1 VTIKV
6 ETVKRVRISTAR
18 LTKGLF
24 VSELDRPWEETP
36 FLLQGFTIQN
46 DEEIKV
52 LREYC
57 DTVFVDFP
65 TVEEYNR
72 YLNAASARPLENEKF
87 KRQHQRKSKAG
98 LERELPKAKAIVGK
112 SSSVIKSMMDRIMLG
127 EDFDVQTVRE
137 SVAEIVDSVLKNED
151 ALLMLVHLR
160 NKDEYS
166 AEHSMRVS
174 IISTA
179 FGRFLGFDPDR
190 MQELGTAAMLFDI
203 GKSSMPQELLK
214 KADRLTPEEFDIM
227 KKHAEAGYELLLKK
241 RDIPPAALDVA
252 YSHHER
258 MDGSG
263 YPRGLKGHQ
272 LHEYSRIVAIVDTY
286 DAITSERAY
295 APARSPLDAF
305 RVIMNGRGDLYDE
318 ELAVKFVDW
327 MGVYPIGS
335 LVELNTGEVGIVLS
349 VNRRFKLRPR
359 VLIVTRPDKSVR
371 GREAEKI
378 LDLAKVNT
386 SPDGTPYA
394 VRNTLPDGAFGIRI
408 EQYIQRGLRLAW

>member
-1 VTIKV
+1 MTIKV